1 MLFVLGR
8 ESVIEKLSDVDGIE
22 WCDVMHSE
30 KPTRDS
36 VRVHTHIHI
45 LDLAVIFTT

>member
-8 ESVIEKLSDVDGIE
+8 ESAIEKRTAERRGRY
-22 WCDVMHSE
+22 DVMHSE

-36 VRVHTHIHI
+36 VRLHTHIHI
-45 LDLAVIFTT
+45 LDLAVAFAT